1 MANNTGLKFGG
12 RKKGSVNRDNKILK
26 ELISNF
32 LTDNHD
38 EFLQNLSELP
48 AKDYVSAYSN
58 LLRYALPQMKAV
70 EVKQEDTMPRNFE
83 IQIIK

>member
-1 MANNTGLKFGG
+1 MANLSGLKYGG
-12 RKKGSVNRDNKILK
+12 RKKGTPNSNNKILK

-70 EVKQEDTMPRNFE
+70 EVKQEDTMPRQFE